1 MTSKRIFVVLV
12 ISIFFSGI
20 ASAQLPFE
28 MTAKVPYYIDVNT
41 ADQLKVYEMRNG
53 ILSLQYQDQIGY
65 SKTVALQFFN
75 WKKELLGFFS
85 LEKEFGLNHF
95 SVDLTTLSIDETQTY
110 SCLLTDENGKKY
122 EWYVKPVTKNF
133 VPVTVNIVANPLY
146 LTCKTGDQ
154 SLVQFYG
161 VVSEG
166 RPPYTLHWYI
176 MNESQTDFLYQ
187 PKEEEV
193 KTAGQSSVV
202 EVDKDP
208 AYYVVLDVTD
218 ACGATSRKM
227 IYMQCDVK
235 KRGKNTLVVQPLDK
249 FPEIINKYR

>member
-1 MTSKRIFVVLV
+1 
-12 ISIFFSGI
+12 
-20 ASAQLPFE
+20 
-28 MTAKVPYYIDVNT
+28 
-41 ADQLKVYEMRNG
+41 
-53 ILSLQYQDQIGY
+53 
-65 SKTVALQFFN
+65 
-75 WKKELLGFFS
+75 
-85 LEKEFGLNHF
+85 
-95 SVDLTTLSIDETQTY
+95 
-110 SCLLTDENGKKY
+110 
-122 EWYVKPVTKNF
+122 
-133 VPVTVNIVANPLY
+133 
-146 LTCKTGDQ
+146 
-154 SLVQFYG
+154 
-161 VVSEG
+161 
-166 RPPYTLHWYI
+166 